1 MKFFSW
7 FSLARIQARI
17 FFFVLRPPPPPPP
30 PPISFLMVRPLL
42 CSPLAP
48 CIVWTPGTGYS
59 PRNYSTEL
67 PTPGNLWILKAA
79 SETKW
84 HKCHEIYNLNP
95 HFGPFFVIVRNG
107 IYYKG
112 TRFVHLIQMMYLLFA
127 ISLKLQAV
135 IESFYSNEK
144 GKYCEN
150 ETGRFFFTC
159 RGVTFRMY
167 RQLVDYA
174 CCLRNPWVTAR
185 GGGGGVLVEKKG
197 NKI

>member
-1 MKFFSW
+1 M
-7 FSLARIQARI
+7 I
-17 FFFVLRPPPPPPP
+17 FPCANTGANIFLVLRPPP

-79 SETKW
+79 SETTW
-84 HKCHEIYNLNP
+84 HKCHEIYNLNA

-127 ISLKLQAV
+127 ISFKLQAV
-135 IESFYSNEK
+135 IDSFYSNEK

-150 ETGRFFFTC
+150 ETGSFFLRAVAWPSACIGSYLIT
-159 RGVTFRMY
+159 
-167 RQLVDYA
+167 LAAYA
-174 CCLRNPWVTAR
+174 IHGSQPG
-185 GGGGGVLVEKKG
+185 GGGGGVG
-197 NKI
+197 WNKRK